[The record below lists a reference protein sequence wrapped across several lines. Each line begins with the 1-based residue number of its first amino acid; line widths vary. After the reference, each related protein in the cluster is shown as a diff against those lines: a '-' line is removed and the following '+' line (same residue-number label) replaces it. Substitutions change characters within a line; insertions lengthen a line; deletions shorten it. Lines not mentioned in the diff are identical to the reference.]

1 MEVIF
6 GTLSGRGLNT
16 FLMPL
21 QLMLELARQRPATL
35 NGLDQASL
43 IAHLGSMGRIMVGVP
58 TIWLA
63 TALLAATATITVGQ
77 EPKATSLES
86 EVRLQ
91 RAKCAEVCK
100 EYVPGSKSC
109 KVTIDMRSEERRGVK
124 ECRS

>member
-63 TALLAATATITVGQ
+63 TALLAATATIAVGQ

-86 EVRLQ
+86 DLLVEIG
-91 RAKCAEVCK
+91 RAAW
-100 EYVPGSKSC
+100 
-109 KVTIDMRSEERRGVK
+109 TER
-124 ECRS
+124 